1 VADSN
6 PPLADTDTASRSSS
20 PLGPA
25 AARDPYIDFLRAVS
39 LLVVVAW
46 HWAFTIVR
54 WRDDGPHATSP
65 IGFTTGLWLATW
77 LFQVMPLFFYVGGYS
92 HLSAWQRARAR
103 GDGLDRFVTVRLR
116 RLAVPA
122 LTLLVVWIT
131 IGIVVTATFDAQWV
145 WRAVKLVVSPLWFM
159 GVYLMLVAL
168 LPVFLWLHDRFD
180 SIVLVWMAAIAAGI
194 DIVRFRY
201 DHPWVGLVNMVVVWG
216 LCHQLGFFYHRL
228 VDAHRRVDWTLFWA
242 GLAGLG
248 GLVLSGLYP
257 GSMVGVPGETSNMAP
272 PTLCIVALVLF
283 QAGVAEVIRP
293 AVTRRLSR
301 PRWQQVSTTMNRFS
315 MPLFLFHTTG
325 MALYKAVR
333 YGLAGQVNEAREPSV
348 GWWLMRPVSVIGP
361 LLFTLPVILLFGRQW
376 TKRPQPGNA

>member
-6 PPLADTDTASRSSS
+6 PPPADTKTASRSSP

-103 GDGLDRFVTVRLR
+103 GDGLGRFVTVRLR

-122 LTLLVVWIT
+122 LTLLAVWIT
-131 IGIVVTATFDAQWV
+131 IGIVLTATFDAQWV

-168 LPVFLWLHDRFD
+168 LPVFLWLHHRFD
-180 SIVLVWMAAIAAGI
+180 TIVLVWMAAVAAGI

-216 LCHQLGFFYHRL
+216 LCHQLGFFYQRF
-228 VDAHRRVDWTLFWA
+228 VAAHRRVDWTLFWA

-293 AVTRRLSR
+293 SVARRLPR
-301 PRWQQVSTTMNRFS
+301 PRWQRVSTTMNRFS

-333 YGLAGQVNEAREPSV
+333 YGLAGQVNEAREPSL

-376 TKRPQPGNA
+376 TKRPQPGSA

>member
-1 VADSN
+1 MADSN
-6 PPLADTDTASRSSS
+6 PPLAGIDRTPATA
-20 PLGPA
+20 PPA
-25 AARDPYIDFLRAVS
+25 TPAARDPYIDFLRAVS

-65 IGFTTGLWLATW
+65 IGFTTGMWLATW

-92 HLSAWQRARAR
+92 HLSAWERARAR
-103 GDGLDRFVTVRLR
+103 GDGLGRFVTVRLR

-122 LTLLVVWIT
+122 LTLLAVWVT
-131 IGIVVTATFDAQWV
+131 IGIVLTATFDASWV

-159 GVYLMLVAL
+159 AVYLMLVAL
-168 LPVFLWLHDRFD
+168 LPVFLWLHQRFD
-180 SIVLVWMAAIAAGI
+180 SVVLVWMAAIAAGI

-201 DHPWVGLVNMVVVWG
+201 DHPWVGLVNMIVVWG

-242 GLAGLG
+242 GLAALG

-293 AVTRRLSR
+293 GVERRLKR
-301 PRWQQVSTTMNRFS
+301 PRWQRVSTTMNRFS

-333 YGLAGQVNEAREPSV
+333 YGLAGQVNEAREPSL

-376 TKRPQPGNA
+376 TKRPQPGSG